1 MSSCQAAGLART
13 CWRFRSPRSPRST
26 VLSGSARRTNNLNV
40 WWSPK
45 TRGWF
50 REGFIVGLLKGDSG
64 CFQKTHQCSP
74 KVFQNPRKAFQA
86 NAGKLSIS
94 ADVEFQ
100 KHGQTLKAT
109 CIAGVC
115 LFHQG
120 PKVIL
125 LPEPFQRCSL
135 QVGRLLTQVQPSPS
149 IGQPAWCIVT
159 NASEYRIQQ
168 LKMKKYKPANL
179 NPFNSFLSSFL
190 NCFFF
195 PPNFPMVSPQPPSP
209 STWQCNGTAMALAA
223 MAALCAFRSSCWTST
238 RPRPSP
244 LLRRSRDSRF
254 SSSRAARVWRWGEV
268 GRKILS
274 TALYIA
280 YMCREREID

>member
-26 VLSGSARRTNNLNV
+26 VLSGSARRTNNLTV

-50 REGFIVGLLKGDSG
+50 REGFIIGLLKGDSG

-86 NAGKLSIS
+86 NARKLSIS

-135 QVGRLLTQVQPSPS
+135 QVGRLLTQLQPSPS

-168 LKMKKYKPANL
+168 LKMKKYKPATL
-179 NPFNSFLSSFL
+179 HPFNSFLSSFL

-209 STWQCNGTAMALAA
+209 PAPAPGNATARPWPWPPWPRCVRSAA
-223 MAALCAFRSSCWTST
+223 PAG
-238 RPRPSP
+238 RPRGQ
-244 LLRRSRDSRF
+244 
-254 SSSRAARVWRWGEV
+254 AVT
-268 GRKILS
+268 
-274 TALYIA
+274 TAEALQGFQVQLQ
-280 YMCREREID
+280 